1 MQIKLTNTG
10 KRYNREWIFRHVD
23 YEFSLRRSYAITGP
37 NGSGKSTLLQV
48 IAGAIQ
54 HSEGQVEY
62 KIQDTGYK
70 IQDTGYKIQD
80 TGYKIQD
87 TGYRIQDRHRDQVS
101 GITYHVSGIDA
112 YKNIAIAT
120 PYLELIEEM
129 TASEFLSFHST
140 FKTFTKSIAEMLAEL
155 SLEKAANK
163 QIRYFSSGMK
173 QRLKLAQ
180 AFFSNNP
187 VLLLDEP
194 TTNLDAD
201 GIVLYHHLVNKY
213 AREKLVIVSSNDKQ
227 EYSFCEEVI
236 SISNYK

>member
-48 IAGAIQ
+48 IAGAVQ
-54 HSEGQVEY
+54 HNEGVIEY
-62 KIQDTGYK
+62 N
-70 IQDTGYKIQD
+70 
-80 TGYKIQD
+80 D
-87 TGYRIQDRHRDQVS
+87 TGYRIPDKKNPV
-101 GITYHVSGIDA
+101 TVPGIDA
-112 YKNIAIAT
+112 YKYISIAT

-129 TASEFLSFHST
+129 TAFEFLDFHST

-201 GIVLYHHLVNKY
+201 GIALYHHLVNKY

-227 EYSFCEEVI
+227 EYSFCEEAI
-236 SISNYK
+236 SISDYK

>member
-23 YEFSLRRSYAITGP
+23 YEFSSGKSYAITGP

-48 IAGAIQ
+48 IAGAVQHNEGKIEYNDIRSNIQ
-54 HSEGQVEY
+54 HPASS
-62 KIQDTGYK
+62 IQYP
-70 IQDTGYKIQD
+70 
-80 TGYKIQD
+80 
-87 TGYRIQDRHRDQVS
+87 VS
-101 GITYHVSGIDA
+101 NIDA
-112 YKNIAIAT
+112 YKYISIAT

-129 TASEFLSFHST
+129 TAIESLDFHAT
-140 FKTFTKSIAEMLAEL
+140 FKTLTKSIPEMLAEIN
-155 SLEKAANK
+155 LENAASK

-180 AFFSNNP
+180 AFFSNTP

-201 GIVLYHHLVNKY
+201 GIALYHKLINKY
-213 AREKLVIVSSNDKQ
+213 AKEKLVIVSSNDKQ

-236 SISNYK
+236 LISNYK